1 MHPED
6 AMKHY
11 QDRINLHDFGELL
24 PVIAEDAV
32 FWFSDG
38 AHVGIVAARRAFEE
52 AWRAV
57 ENEDYQ
63 LEDLRWLAVGD
74 SVASCI
80 YNFHW
85 KGMAAGEPV
94 WGGGRGTTVLRRE
107 ADGWKIVHEHLSP
120 ATAFK
125 TGKA

>member
-6 AMKHY
+6 AMKFY
-11 QDRINLHDFGELL
+11 QARLALHDFDALL

-38 AHVGIVAARRAFEE
+38 DHKGIEAARRAFEA
-52 AWRAV
+52 AWKAV
-57 ENEDYQ
+57 ENEVYT
-63 LEDLRWLAVGD
+63 LEDLRWLAIGD

-94 WGGGRGTTVLRRE
+94 WGGGRGTTVLRKD
-107 ADGWKIVHEHLSP
+107 AAGWRIVHEHLSP
-120 ATAFK
+120 ANAFK
-125 TGKA
+125 TAEA

>member
-6 AMKHY
+6 VMKFY
-11 QDRINLHDFGELL
+11 VAKLASHDFDVLL

-38 AHVGIVAARRAFEE
+38 NHVGIEAARRAFDK
-52 AWRAV
+52 AWQAV
-57 ENEDYQ
+57 ENEVYS
-63 LEDLRWLAVGD
+63 LEDLRWLAIGD
-74 SVASCI
+74 SAASCI

-94 WGGGRGTTVLRRE
+94 WGGGRGTTVLRRDAE
-107 ADGWKIVHEHLSP
+107 GWKIVHEHLSP
-120 ATAFK
+120 ANAFK
-125 TGKA
+125 TGPA